1 MNDIGHQ
8 KSSHSMR
15 VTDGRFDVAADT
27 SGEYY
32 QMKYSVNVLKI

>member
-15 VTDGRFDVAADT
+15 VTDGRFDVAAT